1 MTCLAK
7 RMLSMRITRTAPL
20 AALLLGL
27 GSALPAQAM
36 TLTEALQRAR
46 EHDPTVPLF
55 LATHEA
61 ERELGRQITG
71 TLKPD
76 VSLDGNVARYK
87 NDTRSQFFG
96 SFDEE
101 YSGYGAGISLR
112 QPVYRFDWSAR
123 RKQGAALDSQA
134 DLNLRQRTL
143 QLFTRIAERYFGV
156 LIAQDEMHL
165 AEAEAK
171 AIRESFEDTRKRY
184 DVQLVPGTDL
194 KEAQARDDLAQA
206 RLISA
211 RASLTTAQD
220 ALEESTGSGR
230 AALPSLPETAALP
243 PLEPASADAWVAKA
257 RAANPAVL
265 LSQEAVTVAKAQY
278 TAARANRLPSVDA
291 VASYRRDDDSDSLI
305 GVERDSGRVGLE
317 LLVPIYQ
324 GTTSARQRETE
335 ARFKAAEADAVRV
348 AAETERV
355 TRQSFRTLE
364 AAYAQARAFELAVAS
379 AITAEEATRH
389 GYDAGTRTIT
399 DVLNARSATI
409 QAQRDLSRTR
419 YNLLLNWLQ
428 LKQLAG
434 ELGVDEF
441 QKIDQLLR
449 REGA

>member
-1 MTCLAK
+1 
-7 RMLSMRITRTAPL
+7 
-20 AALLLGL
+20 
-27 GSALPAQAM
+27 M

-46 EHDPTVPLF
+46 QHDPTVPLF

-76 VSLDGNVARYK
+76 ISLDGNVSRYK
-87 NDTRSQFFG
+87 NENESKFFG

-123 RKQGAALDSQA
+123 RKQGAALDTQA

-156 LIAQDEMHL
+156 LVAQDELRL
-165 AEAEAK
+165 AEAEGK

-211 RASLTTAQD
+211 RASLTSAQD
-220 ALEESTGSGR
+220 ALDESTGNGR
-230 AALPSLPETAALP
+230 VALPALPAEVTLP
-243 PLEPASADAWVAKA
+243 PLEPADAESWVAKA
-257 RAANPAVL
+257 RARNPAVL
-265 LSQEAVTVAKAQY
+265 LAQEAVTVAKAQHS
-278 TAARANRLPSVDA
+278 AARANRLPTVDA
-291 VASYRRDDDSDSLI
+291 VAGYRHDDDSESLI
-305 GVERDSGRVGLE
+305 GSERDGGRVGLE
-317 LLVPIYQ
+317 LSVPIYQ
-324 GTTSARQRETE
+324 GGIASARQRETE
-335 ARFKAAEADAVRV
+335 ARLKAAEADAARV
-348 AAETERV
+348 AAETERQ
-355 TRQSFRTLE
+355 TRQAFRQLE
-364 AAYAQARAFELAVAS
+364 AAYAQARAFGLAVKS
-379 AITAEEATRH
+379 AATAEEATRH

-409 QAQRDLSRTR
+409 QAQRDYSRTR
-419 YNLLLNWLQ
+419 YNLLLSWLQ

-434 ELGVDEF
+434 ELGAEDF

-449 REGA
+449 QPEGA